1 MAVHVIKTLQEAAQA
16 EIDSGMYSRLLQEAA
31 STTDFPA
38 IMANT
43 LYKVMLKS
51 YQEYPA
57 TWTNIVSE
65 TSNLKDFKEQT
76 RTRFSESDNLLE
88 VGEHGEYKDS
98 SLQDEKVRYA
108 PKKYGRMFG
117 VSWEALIND
126 DMAEI
131 KKQPQRFGR
140 SAARTIDKDI
150 WDHIRSNP
158 TIYDGTA
165 LFTAGHGN
173 AAGSGTMTTTLTES
187 ALVDAYKAMI
197 GQTDLKGY
205 PIRIVPKFLVCS
217 PLKEIHVWKLL
228 NTVNGALPTSGTNT
242 NPDPIAGAQIHNQPT
257 VRNFFAGKLVPIFVP
272 WFDAE
277 EWYLIADPGQYD
289 TIEVGF
295 LNGKKD
301 PDLFVQDGN
310 LGTAFER
317 DQIRYKVRI
326 VWGKAILDYRT
337 FYCGYKNT

>member
-1 MAVHVIKTLQEAAQA
+1 MSVHVIKSLQEAAQA
-16 EIDSGMYSRLLQEAA
+16 ELDSGMYSRLLQEAA
-31 STTDFPA
+31 STTDFPS

-51 YQEYPA
+51 YQEYPS
-57 TWTNIVSE
+57 TWTQIVSE
-65 TSNLKDFKEQT
+65 TSSLKDFKEQT

-98 SLQDEKVRYA
+98 SLQDEKVKYI
-108 PKKYGRMFG
+108 PKKFGRMFG

-140 SAARTIDKDI
+140 AAARTIDYDI
-150 WDHIRSNP
+150 WQFVRGNP
-158 TIYDGTA
+158 NIYDGTA
-165 LFTAGHGN
+165 LFTN
-173 AAGSGTMTTTLTES
+173 AHANASNGGAMDQNLSEATLAT
-187 ALVDAYKAMI
+187 AFTGMI
-197 GQTDLKGY
+197 KQADLKGY

-217 PLKEIHVWKLL
+217 PQQEIKVWKLL
-228 NTVNGALPTSGTNT
+228 NTIQGAIPTTGLANDPLSGQ
-242 NPDPIAGAQIHNQPT
+242 NPMVHSPT
-257 VRNFFAGKLVPIFVP
+257 ARNFFAGKLTPIFVP
-272 WFDAE
+272 WLDAD
-277 EWYLIADPGQYD
+277 EWYLVADPGQWD

-295 LNGKKD
+295 LNGKKE

-326 VWGKAILDYRT
+326 VWGKGLLDYRT
-337 FYCGYKNT
+337 WYCGHKAD

>member
-1 MAVHVIKTLQEAAQA
+1 MSVHVIKSLQEAAQA
-16 EIDSGMYSRLLQEAA
+16 ELDSGLYSRLLQEAA
-31 STTDFPA
+31 STADFPA

-51 YQEYPA
+51 YTEYPS
-57 TWTNIVSE
+57 TWTQVVSE

-108 PKKYGRMFG
+108 PKKFGRIFG

-140 SAARTIDKDI
+140 AAARTIDYDI
-150 WDHIRSNP
+150 WTHIRSNP

-165 LFTAGHGN
+165 LFTSGHGN
-173 AAGSGTMTTTLTES
+173 ASNSGSMDKVLSETTL
-187 ALVDAYKAMI
+187 ADAFNAMI

-217 PLKEIHVWKLL
+217 PQQEIKVWKMM
-228 NTVNGALPTSGTNT
+228 NTVNQAIPSSGVATDLLSGQTMIHGPTSK
-242 NPDPIAGAQIHNQPT
+242 
-257 VRNFFAGKLVPIFVP
+257 NFFQGKLTPIFVP
-272 WFDAE
+272 WLDAD
-277 EWYLIADPGQYD
+277 EWYLVADPGQYD

-326 VWGKAILDYRT
+326 VWGKGIMDYRT
-337 FYCGYKNT
+337 WYCGKAA

>member
-1 MAVHVIKTLQEAAQA
+1 MSVHVIKSLQEAAQA
-16 EIDSGMYSRLLQEAA
+16 ELDSGMYSRLLQEAA
-31 STTDFPA
+31 STADFPA

-51 YQEYPA
+51 YQEYPS
-57 TWTNIVSE
+57 TWTQIVSE
-65 TSNLKDFKEQT
+65 TSSLKDFKEQT

-98 SLQDEKVRYA
+98 SLQDEKVKYA

-140 SAARTIDKDI
+140 SAARTIDYDI
-150 WDHIRSNP
+150 WTHVRSNP

-165 LFTAGHGN
+165 LFTTAHANFSSGSMN
-173 AAGSGTMTTTLTES
+173 AVLSEATLATAFNS
-187 ALVDAYKAMI
+187 MI
-197 GQTDLKGY
+197 MQTDLKGY

-217 PLKEIHVWKLL
+217 PQQEIKVWKMM
-228 NTVNGALPTSGTNT
+228 NTVNQAIPTSGVAT
-242 NPDPIAGAQIHNQPT
+242 DPLSGTTQAVQPT
-257 VRNFFAGKLVPIFVP
+257 SKNFFQGKLTPIFVP
-272 WFDAE
+272 WLDAA
-277 EWYLIADPGQYD
+277 EWYLVADPGQWD

-295 LNGKKD
+295 LNGKKE

-326 VWGKAILDYRT
+326 VWGKGLLDYRT
-337 FYCGYKNT
+337 WYCGYAAT